1 MIFFDTRD
9 AQYSNT
15 GSTLGQETLQ
25 RLTRPLEIGP
35 LVKLEEDHVLTRA
48 YYLLKEFPGLY
59 SGSPIW
65 VEGVKSTDYDGVPS
79 VVIGAHDWAAAWSRI
94 NPRRNMIIPGTSG
107 ARQQQEMALRFGI
120 NLVLTALTG
129 SYKTDQVHIKF
140 ILERFEND
148 Q

>member
-1 MIFFDTRD
+1 M
-9 AQYSNT
+9 
-15 GSTLGQETLQ
+15 
-25 RLTRPLEIGP
+25 
-35 LVKLEEDHVLTRA
+35 
-48 YYLLKEFPGLY
+48 KEFPGLY